1 MNDIILV
8 AQNGSNV
15 ILKLNNEKKPYTVE
29 EILDIHAKVYSDTVY
44 MIDISCEEI
53 SEINVYINGE
63 SVESDY
69 RDGMIYFGRE
79 NERAFAGIIGL
90 AQISLFITY
99 QNGETEWAYSEYAS
113 VLIRASETNKA
124 LDLMLKYVYKN
135 QEDILHRDSRVTEIG
150 KQYNEKYED
159 FWSQIVLLEEIAKVY
174 ENNYGYFK
182 ANCRY
187 KLEKVDVMDRA
198 EKMQEVDARTL
209 QYISQHP
216 EYLKNAVTGIR
227 YGMQFFLP
235 SKTLMTQK
243 IITNDIYENQVV
255 ISFLEYILN
264 EVESLSEKIQEYIN
278 LLHTETVADDGYI
291 VSSYLLYA
299 NAREVLDEFQ
309 NRILELKK
317 QYQKLV
323 ASYSKILIVKRVT
336 MAKRPEPSAIFM
348 NLPQYN
354 RIYECILR
362 WFGKTGYDLINERI
376 MISFT
381 HAPAIYE
388 AYVLIKLIT
397 QIKEFGYDLIESK
410 LAVYPKQA
418 GWLYKN
424 QNYNNTFVFSNED
437 SKIILYYEPVIYD
450 EDRRNINGIELYRNN
465 NISLGRDTDDEKKGR
480 YYVPDYIIKYEK
492 DKKIQYLICDAK
504 FSRKTKVQ
512 HQIIPDLAYKYLTSI
527 SPLPENVSVIGLFI
541 FYGLNEKNNNI
552 ESFYN
557 RKIKDGKTIF
567 PRIEMVPLSESVLYS
582 DQTKNALEMLKS
594 LLKYRG

>member
-8 AQNGSNV
+8 AKNGSNV
-15 ILKLNNEKKPYTVE
+15 TLKLNNDKKPYTVE
-29 EILDIHAKVYSDTVY
+29 EILDIHAKVYSDTIY
-44 MIDISCEEI
+44 TIDISCEDI
-53 SEINVYINGE
+53 SEIIVYINGE
-63 SVESDY
+63 SVVSDY

-79 NERAFAGIIGL
+79 NERVFAGIIGL
-90 AQISLFITY
+90 AQISLFIIY

-113 VLIRASETNKA
+113 VLIKASETNKA

-135 QEDILHRDSRVTEIG
+135 QEDILHRDSKVTEIG

-159 FWSQIVLLEEIAKVY
+159 FWSQIVLLEEIANVY

-182 ANCRY
+182 ANFRY
-187 KLEKVDVMDRA
+187 KLEKVDVMDRV

-243 IITNDIYENQVV
+243 IITTDIYENQVV

-264 EVESLSEKIQEYIN
+264 EVENLSEKIQEYIN
-278 LLHTETVADDGYI
+278 LLCTETVVDDGYI

-299 NAREVLDEFQ
+299 NAREALDEFQ
-309 NRILELKK
+309 NRILELKR

-323 ASYSKILIVKRVT
+323 ASYSKILVVRRVT

-362 WFGKTGYDLINERI
+362 WFGKTGYDLINERT

-410 LAVYPKQA
+410 LASYPKQA

-437 SKIILYYEPVIYD
+437 SKITLYYEPVIYD

-465 NISLGRDTDDEKKGR
+465 NISLGRDTDDERKGR

-492 DKKIQYLICDAK
+492 DVKKQYIICDAK

-527 SPLPENVSVIGLFI
+527 SPLSENVNVLGLYI
-541 FYGLNEKNNNI
+541 FYGLNENNNNI

-557 RKIKDGKTIF
+557 RKMKDGKTIF
-567 PRIEMVPLSESVLYS
+567 PLIEMIPLSEGVLYS
-582 DQTKNALEMLKS
+582 DQTKNALEMLRS
-594 LLKYRG
+594 LIKYNR